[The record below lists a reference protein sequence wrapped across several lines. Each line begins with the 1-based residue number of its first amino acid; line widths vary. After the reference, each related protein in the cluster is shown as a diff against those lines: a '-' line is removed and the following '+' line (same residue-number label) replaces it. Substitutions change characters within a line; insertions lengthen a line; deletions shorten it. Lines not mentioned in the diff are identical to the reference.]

1 MNSCWTREPQLPTR
15 ASSHA
20 KDEDVVAI
28 VDVLDTALGESTIC
42 GEQSKPP
49 FIGSVMAVLLTPTPP
64 STGLCGNGGVLSPTT
79 RAAFE
84 QQPNLP
90 TYVPYDRSTLCHAR
104 YLTFGNVNIMP
115 ATNSYL

>member
-20 KDEDVVAI
+20 KNEHVVAI
-28 VDVLDTALGESTIC
+28 VDVLDAALGESTIC
-42 GEQSKPP
+42 GEQSKPL
-49 FIGSVMAVLLTPTPP
+49 FIGSVMAVLLTPT
-64 STGLCGNGGVLSPTT
+64 SIHRLMRKWGVLSPTT

-90 TYVPYDRSTLCHAR
+90 TCDML
-104 YLTFGNVNIMP
+104 
-115 ATNSYL
+115 AT